1 MIARLKK
8 SAAARNFG
16 WLVADKGVRLMVSVV
31 VTGWV
36 ARYLGKQNYGL
47 LNYSMA
53 LVAIFA
59 AITPLGMDVLVV
71 REIIRDPRRGGCWI
85 GTIMGFRAA
94 AALISSVIAFG
105 LVFGLR
111 HADPLACM
119 LVGTLSIGVVFQSL
133 ESGELWFQ
141 AHTQMRKL
149 VVPRLVLFLLMNV
162 LKIAAVLRGAGV
174 VWFSVLTALEQVVSG
189 GISWVIVRRSLGSD
203 NRLSFDP
210 AYGWMVLRNSWP
222 LAMSALSVVLY
233 MKLSQLVLSGL
244 MGDAVL
250 GIYAAAIRIPETAT
264 FLPTVLATSLL
275 PSLLKSKSEG
285 ALAYKTAL
293 RRFFRINALLALS
306 ICIPVSI
313 GAPYIIRL
321 LFGPSFSEAGP
332 VLAVYVWSLLFVFLG
347 VARGQHL
354 LNELLTHLPL
364 WFSLFGLLVNLGACL
379 IMIPKYGAMGAAI
392 ATVVSQCMAAFLSS
406 FIHPKTRLVGR
417 EQWLAMITPWRIR
430 TAGAMAGTL

>member
-1 MIARLKK
+1 MITRLRN

-16 WLVADKGVRLMVSVV
+16 WLVADKGVRLMVSVI

-59 AITPLGMDVLVV
+59 AVTPLGMDALIV
-71 REIIRDPRRGGCWI
+71 REIIKEPQRGGRWI

-94 AALISSVIAFG
+94 AAVVASVMAFG

-111 HADPLACM
+111 PGEPLAWM
-119 LVGTLSIGVVFQSL
+119 LVCTLSSGILFQSL

-149 VVPRLVLFLLMNV
+149 VVPRLVLFLCMNV
-162 LKIAAVLRGAGV
+162 LKIMAVLRGAGV
-174 VWFSVLTALEQVVSG
+174 VWFSVLTAMEQMVSG
-189 GISWVIVRRSLGSD
+189 GISWVIVRRSLGAA
-203 NRLSFDP
+203 NRLSFD
-210 AYGWMVLRNSWP
+210 ASYGWKVLRHSWP
-222 LAMSALSVVLY
+222 LAISALSVVLY

-244 MGDAVL
+244 MGDASL
-250 GIYAAAIRIPETAT
+250 GVYAAAIRIPETAT
-264 FLPTVLATSLL
+264 FLPTILATSLL
-275 PSLLKSKSEG
+275 PSLMKSKAEG
-285 ALAYKTAL
+285 VAAYRASL
-293 RRFFRINALLALS
+293 RRFFRINALLALC
-306 ICIPVSI
+306 ICIPVSLA
-313 GAPYIIRL
+313 APLIIRV
-321 LFGPSFSEAGP
+321 LFGPTFSEAGP

-364 WFSLFGLLVNLGACL
+364 WFSGFGLLVNLIACL
-379 IMIPKYGAMGAAI
+379 IMIPRYGAMGAAI
-392 ATVVSQCMAAFLSS
+392 ATVVSQCIAAFLSS
-406 FIHPKTRLVGR
+406 FIHPKTRVVGQ
-417 EQWLAMITPWRIR
+417 EQWLAMITPWRIK
-430 TAGAMAGTL
+430 TAGAIAGTL